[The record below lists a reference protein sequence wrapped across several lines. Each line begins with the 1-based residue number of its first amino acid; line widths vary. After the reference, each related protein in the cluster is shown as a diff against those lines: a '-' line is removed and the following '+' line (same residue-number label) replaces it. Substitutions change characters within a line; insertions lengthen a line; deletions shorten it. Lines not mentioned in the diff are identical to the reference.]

1 MLLLNMMIVFTLNG
15 IDMISAD
22 EARKMYYGSLVYT
35 NTIDYIDNKI
45 RQAISYRENIV
56 IICNIKKESRN
67 KSISNLYS
75 TIENVIEYL
84 KGYGYDAQYKIDNT
98 NNSYELIIKW

>member
-1 MLLLNMMIVFTLNG
+1 
-15 IDMISAD
+15 MISAD
-22 EARKMYYGSLVYT
+22 EARKIYYRSLVYT

-45 RQAISYRENIV
+45 RQALLYRENNV
-56 IICNIKKESRN
+56 IICNIKKESRDKN
-67 KSISNLYS
+67 IINLYN

-84 KGYGYDAQYKIDNT
+84 KCYGYDTQYKIDNT